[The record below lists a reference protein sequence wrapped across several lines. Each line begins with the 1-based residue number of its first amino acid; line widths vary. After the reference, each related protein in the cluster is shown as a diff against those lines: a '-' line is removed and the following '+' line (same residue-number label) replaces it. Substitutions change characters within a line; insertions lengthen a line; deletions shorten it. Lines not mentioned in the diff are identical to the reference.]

1 MAVKG
6 KYRERGL
13 LGKLIDIY
21 SEQARRRKALRMM
34 SRMSWSVDFLCIMLV
49 KSARVLGN
57 GITLEVVNR
66 DGQSMRLTY
75 NKSMTDSTA
84 DIDDSILNHLD
95 DDTAVAE
102 FVARHG
108 R

>member
-1 MAVKG
+1 MKN
-6 KYRERGL
+6 KYREPGL
-13 LGKLIDIY
+13 LGKLLNIY
-21 SEQARRRKALRMM
+21 WEQAKRRKALRLM
-34 SRMSWSVDFLCIMLV
+34 SRMSWSVDFLCLLLV

-75 NKSMTDSTA
+75 NKSMIDSTY

-102 FVARHG
+102 FVARNG